1 MKLYRTN
8 YIDDL
13 LNDDKKDTTER
24 LMSHWSGT
32 QADAALCRKNM
43 KTDGMRQVVTLD
55 VDFPTHK
62 DGLLNWL
69 NNNVN
74 SKEL

>member
-8 YIDDL
+8 YIDDV
-13 LNDDKKDTTER
+13 LNEDKKDTTEM

-32 QADAALCRKNM
+32 QADAALRRKNM
-43 KTDGMRQVVTLD
+43 KTDGMRQIETID
-55 VDFPTHK
+55 VDFPTDK
-62 DGLLNWL
+62 AGLLNWL

-74 SKEL
+74 CKEL